1 MKNLQIQ
8 QALLRKGLTGV
19 VLLFLIAIS
28 PGCRKFTQNTT
39 PKVSTVVSG
48 LETPMGIETD
58 QKGNI
63 WVAETGTANNDGK
76 VVVVAKNHGTAQ
88 AYDAIVNLSS
98 IKNALSGEEEG
109 PAHLLFDHG
118 TLYVLAG
125 DYLYTVNLMNF
136 KPGDAPMDGSKLPFE
151 DIGTWVRSQN
161 IVAPN
166 DSHPYNLT
174 KGPDGKLYI
183 TDAGANAVIRRNAK
197 DDYSVL
203 AKFPDIPNPTKIG
216 PPFIQRVPTG
226 IIWNGN
232 DFLVTTLTVFLSSP
246 DRLLFIKLP

>member
-1 MKNLQIQ
+1 
-8 QALLRKGLTGV
+8 
-19 VLLFLIAIS
+19 
-28 PGCRKFTQNTT
+28 
-39 PKVSTVVSG
+39 
-48 LETPMGIETD
+48 MGIETD

-136 KPGDAPMDGSKLPFE
+136 KPGDAQW
-151 DIGTWVRSQN
+151 T
-161 IVAPN
+161 APN
-166 DSHPYNLT
+166 FHL
-174 KGPDGKLYI
+174 
-183 TDAGANAVIRRNAK
+183 
-197 DDYSVL
+197 
-203 AKFPDIPNPTKIG
+203 KISEPG
-216 PPFIQRVPTG
+216 FVRKTLLRQRQ
-226 IIWNGN
+226 
-232 DFLVTTLTVFLSSP
+232 SS
-246 DRLLFIKLP
+246 L